1 MNAAHSP
8 ARTRRSAA
16 SSALRRYDWPGNVRE
31 LRNVLERAL
40 ILGRGEPID
49 VPQLS
54 PEVQRGSK
62 TKTSSARLEDVERAH
77 IQEILASVQGNRT
90 RAAELLGISRS
101 TLKRKL
107 IELGG

>member
-1 MNAAHSP
+1 M
-8 ARTRRSAA
+8 
-16 SSALRRYDWPGNVRE
+16 SALRRYDWPGNVRE

-54 PEVQRGSK
+54 PEIQRGSK

-77 IQEILASVQGNRT
+77 IQEILSSVQGNRT